1 MDYDAYK
8 GLART
13 TASNKEI
20 HDKAFEIGSNSQGIT
35 SMFQKL
41 LDKKTNGKGMK
52 SEIKPDLQLT
62 DELQKLIIRK
72 NQ

>member
-1 MDYDAYK
+1 MVYDAYK

-35 SMFQKL
+35 SMF
-41 LDKKTNGKGMK
+41 
-52 SEIKPDLQLT
+52 
-62 DELQKLIIRK
+62 
-72 NQ
+72 